1 MAHHKSAIKRIKI
14 GERNRF
20 RNRILTSEMKKQIKL
35 VLRSTNKKD
44 GLENYN
50 SAASVLD
57 KMAKKGFLHRNTAA
71 NKKARLM
78 KHVNTLT

>member
-14 GERNRF
+14 GERNRL
-20 RNRILTSEMKKQIKL
+20 RNRTLSTEMKKQIKV
-35 VLRSTNKKD
+35 VLKSGTKKD
-44 GLENYN
+44 GLDHYKN
-50 SAASVLD
+50 AASILD

-78 KHVNTLT
+78 RHVNSLT

>member
-14 GERNRF
+14 GERNRL
-20 RNRILTSEMKKQIKL
+20 RNRILLSEMKKQIKL
-35 VLRSTNKKD
+35 VLKSSKKED
-44 GLENYN
+44 GLESYN
-50 SAASVLD
+50 SAASILD

-78 KHVNTLT
+78 RHVNSLT